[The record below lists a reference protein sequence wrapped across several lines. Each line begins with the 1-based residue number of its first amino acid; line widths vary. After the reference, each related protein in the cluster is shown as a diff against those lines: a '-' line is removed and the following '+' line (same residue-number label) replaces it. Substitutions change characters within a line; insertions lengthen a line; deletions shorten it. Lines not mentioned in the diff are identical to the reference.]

1 MSSKLE
7 VYPTDFDSRMVEWNL
22 KHNKITR
29 DQLKT
34 YLAALPDEVANSMT
48 MTLDESDEEQNHG
61 DSNGTV

>member
-22 KHNKITR
+22 KHGKITR

-34 YLAALPDEVANSMT
+34 YLSSLSDDAANSENMT
-48 MTLDESDEEQNHG
+48 IDEDG
-61 DSNGTV
+61 DGFTESVSS